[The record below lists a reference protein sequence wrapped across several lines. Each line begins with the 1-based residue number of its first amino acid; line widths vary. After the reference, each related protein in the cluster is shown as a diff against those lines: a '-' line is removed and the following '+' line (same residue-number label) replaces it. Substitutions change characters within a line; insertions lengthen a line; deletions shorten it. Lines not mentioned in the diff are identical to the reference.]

1 VTLFLQDILR
11 QPAELQRAIDY
22 LRGAGQ
28 RRLAEA
34 AAAVRNARHV
44 YLTGIGS
51 SWHAALTAGPLFSV
65 GSCPVYLQDA
75 SELLQFATIPSDAVI
90 IVISRT
96 GRSVEIVHLLGKA
109 RECGALVIGVTNSE
123 DGPLAQEAQIPIGIA
138 ARLDHGISVNTYS
151 TLAAAT
157 GALASATVGSFDD
170 ALANLLSHGIAET
183 DRFLAVWQEQIAD
196 SSWLLPGS
204 VCYFLGRGSS
214 LGSCHEARLL
224 WEEGVKSPAT
234 AMGTGAFRHGPQEM
248 VAEGSRFGIWI
259 DARRMRGQDLAVAR
273 DLKRLGASVMLIG
286 QDVTEDAGDLVFRLP
301 EMPAEWQFLIDV
313 IPAQLAAERLA
324 HLSGVDCD
332 SFRLCSYIVE
342 DEWGLVHENVGA
354 ATNDND
360 IGFSKEVA
368 IKKLKK

>member
-1 VTLFLQDILR
+1 VTFFLQDILR
-11 QPAELQRAIDY
+11 QPAELQRTIDY

-65 GSCPVYLQDA
+65 GSCPVYMQDA
-75 SELLQFATIPSDAVI
+75 SEFLQFATIPSNAVI
-90 IVISRT
+90 IAISRT
-96 GRSVEIVHLLGKA
+96 GRSIEIVHLLKKA
-109 RECGALVIGVTNSE
+109 RECGALVIGVTNSV
-123 DGPLAQEAQIPIGIA
+123 DGPLAREAQIPIVIA

-157 GALASATVGSFDD
+157 GALACATVGTFDD
-170 ALANLLSHGIAET
+170 ALAASLSRGVAET
-183 DRFLAVWQEQIAD
+183 SRFLAGWQEQIAD
-196 SSWLLPGS
+196 SSWLLPRS

-324 HLSGVDCD
+324 GLSEVDCD

-342 DEWGLVHENVGA
+342 DDWGLLHEKAGISK
-354 ATNDND
+354 DND
-360 IGFSKEVA
+360 IVFSKEVA
-368 IKKLKK
+368 IKKLEK